1 MNARLIGAGVVVAV
15 TVIAGVAWT
24 VTTRQPDAEPS
35 AAPAPDSAREA
46 DVQQELMLEAR
57 TKGEESAPITIYE
70 VSDFQCP
77 YCRQFWERTL
87 PTLEAEYIQ
96 TGKARFIFLNLPLSQ
111 IHPNAAAAHEFAM
124 CAARQSRFWPVHD
137 LLYRHQRA
145 WAGLDDPAPFFHQLA
160 DSANLER
167 DELVQCFDTGQV
179 RGLITAEAQMNW
191 RAGVQSTPS
200 FIIEGVLLGG
210 AAEMDVWKPLL
221 DSIYTV
227 KTGGGE

>member
-1 MNARLIGAGVVVAV
+1 MVVAV
-15 TVIAGVAWT
+15 AAGVAWT
-24 VTTRQPDAEPS
+24 VVSRQPAAGAAAADSAGGVDAE
-35 AAPAPDSAREA
+35 
-46 DVQQELMLEAR
+46 QELMLEQR

-87 PTLEAEYIQ
+87 PTLERDYIQ
-96 TGKARFIFLNLPLSQ
+96 TGKARFIFLNLPLTQ

-124 CAARQSRFWPVHD
+124 CAARQSQFWPVHD

-145 WAGLDDPAPFFHQLA
+145 WSGLDDPAPFFHQLV
-160 DSANLER
+160 DSADLER

-179 RGLITAEAQMNW
+179 RDLIIAEAQMNW
-191 RAGVQSTPS
+191 RAGVRSTPS
-200 FIIEGVLLGG
+200 FIVEGALLEG
-210 AAEMDVWKPLL
+210 AAEMDTWKPLL

-227 KTGGGE
+227 KSGGGE